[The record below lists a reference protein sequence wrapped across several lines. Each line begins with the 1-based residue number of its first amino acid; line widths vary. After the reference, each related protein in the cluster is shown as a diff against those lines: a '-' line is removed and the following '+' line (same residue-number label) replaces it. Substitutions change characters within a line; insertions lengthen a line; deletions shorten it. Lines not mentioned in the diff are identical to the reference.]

1 MAITTY
7 AQLQAAV
14 ASWLDRSDLTDQIP
28 DFIALAEADINAVF
42 DLRSVEQDATLTAT
56 AGVRTIALPT
66 GFRDAL
72 NLWPIGTSG
81 RLDPLRFVLP
91 ELLVT
96 TTSNGVPRAWCVD
109 GSNVAFDCPSDGTY
123 TTYTL
128 RYRGAV
134 ALSDSVTTNL
144 VLTNYPNVYLFGAM
158 KEASPFLR
166 DPEAMAIWEGKY
178 SDAITKAKA
187 KESRNKAL
195 VTLNTEPG
203 ILANM
208 ARRTGFNIYAGR

>member
-1 MAITTY
+1 MSIGTY
-7 AQLQAAV
+7 AELQSAV
-14 ASWLDRSDLTDQIP
+14 ASWLDRTDLTARIP

-42 DLRSVEQDATLTAT
+42 DLRTIEQDATLTAVV
-56 AGVRTIALPT
+56 GQRTIALPT
-66 GFRDAL
+66 GYRDPL
-72 NLWPIGTSG
+72 NLWPIGPVG

-91 ELLVT
+91 ELIET
-96 TTSNGVPRAWCVD
+96 ITINSVPRAWCID
-109 GSNVAFDCPSDGTY
+109 GSNIAFNCPSDGTY

-128 RYRGAV
+128 RYRGGL

-166 DPEAMAIWEGKY
+166 DPEAMGIWEGKY
-178 SDAITKAKA
+178 GDAIAKAKA
-187 KESRNKAL
+187 KEARNKSL

-203 ILANM
+203 ILTNM
-208 ARRTGFNIYAGR
+208 GRRSGFNVYTGR